1 MRRYLAPSLFKTL
14 YCLEGSTQ
22 QLTHLFLC
30 LSQIVPGFCKLFF
43 GDHAINIKSQTGIV
57 LSDLYGSA
65 SI

>member
-1 MRRYLAPSLFKTL
+1 
-14 YCLEGSTQ
+14 
-22 QLTHLFLC
+22 LC

-43 GDHAINIKSQTGIV
+43 GDHAINIKSETGIV

>member
-14 YCLEGSTQ
+14 YCLERSTQ
-22 QLTHLFLC
+22 KLTHLFLC
-30 LSQIVPGFCKLFF
+30 LSQMVPGFCKLFF